1 MRNRYDSR
9 ILPTFRRFDDH
20 GDPDGCWEWL
30 GDTNVDGYGTV
41 DKKRWGTAMA
51 HRLFYMR
58 YRGEIAD
65 GLEIDHLCRTRHCVN
80 PDHLEVV
87 TKAENARRGLNC
99 KLVPEQ
105 VGFIKQWRRQGMSYG
120 YIAWKIGISDA
131 QVGKICKG
139 LSWRGVRDPQA

>member
-1 MRNRYDSR
+1 MRNRHDSK

-20 GDPDGCWEWL
+20 GDPNGCWTWL
-30 GDTNVDGYGTV
+30 GKINADGYGTV
-41 DKKRWGTAMA
+41 EKEHWGTAMA

-58 YRGEIAD
+58 YRGEIAA

-87 TKAENARRGLNC
+87 TKAENARRGMNC

-105 VGFIKQWRRQGMSYG
+105 VRLIKEWKRQGMSYG
-120 YIAWKIGISDA
+120 YIAGKIGISDA

-139 LSWRGVRDPQA
+139 LSWRGVGEPGT